1 MAAHPTAAPTAV
13 LHQPH
18 LRGALAFV
26 PLTRPRRQHCV
37 GTRISPMPAG
47 SQTPSRPALAVLA
60 DLRRALSSPCPRI
73 SLSRGWTRISLS
85 RGWTQISPTPAGSQ
99 PRHALPRPRTGRLRR
114 RLRPPSTSPLRVP
127 HAMGWCLWY
136 VLQSSS
142 PSRLLAVLR
151 ES

>member
-1 MAAHPTAAPTAV
+1 MAAHPAAAPTAV

-26 PLTRPRRQHCV
+26 PLTRPRRQHRV

-85 RGWTQISPTPAGSQ
+85 RRWTRISPTPAGSQ
-99 PRHALPRPRTGRLRR
+99 PRHAPAPAQIWPTTT
-114 RLRPPSTSPLRVP
+114 PSTAVFHLSSLGASR
-127 HAMGWCLWY
+127 WY